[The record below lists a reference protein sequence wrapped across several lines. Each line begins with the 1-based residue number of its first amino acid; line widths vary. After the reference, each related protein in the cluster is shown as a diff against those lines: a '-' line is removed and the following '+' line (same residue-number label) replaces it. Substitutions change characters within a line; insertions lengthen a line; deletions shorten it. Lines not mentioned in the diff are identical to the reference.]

1 MTGNERIAAMNIRG
15 AINWIVGGYYN
26 SYQDGYD
33 EDVPK
38 SKQSII
44 EEVYDAA
51 MSDAY
56 GYEQVHYGRAPREMR
71 FAGKDFIMN
80 YITKKINEDEDVAE
94 LAEHYKW
101 TN

>member
-1 MTGNERIAAMNIRG
+1 MIGNERIAAKNIRG

-38 SKQSII
+38 SKLSII

-51 MSDAY
+51 MADAY
-56 GYEQVHYGRAPREMR
+56 G
-71 FAGKDFIMN
+71 
-80 YITKKINEDEDVAE
+80 
-94 LAEHYKW
+94 
-101 TN
+101 

>member
-1 MTGNERIAAMNIRG
+1 MTGNERIAAKNIRG

-51 MSDAY
+51 MADAY
-56 GYEQVHYGRAPREMR
+56 G
-71 FAGKDFIMN
+71 
-80 YITKKINEDEDVAE
+80 
-94 LAEHYKW
+94 
-101 TN
+101 